1 MENCK
6 ILKFKVP
13 LQTAMESERMYLSHK
28 ASFSRDSFNNLM
40 KIEKDIDK
48 IYNVLERKLTSD

>member
-1 MENCK
+1 
-6 ILKFKVP
+6 
-13 LQTAMESERMYLSHK
+13 MESERMSLSHK